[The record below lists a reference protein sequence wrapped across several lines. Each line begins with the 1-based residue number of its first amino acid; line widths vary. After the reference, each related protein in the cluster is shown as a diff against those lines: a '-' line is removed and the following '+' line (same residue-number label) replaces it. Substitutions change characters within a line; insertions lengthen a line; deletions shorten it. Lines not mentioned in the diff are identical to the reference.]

1 MGWEVTFNSLI
12 IVRVR
17 VEVVVRGC
25 DRWGQLR
32 RGAEGAGVALGSLDS
47 RVVAHSARLGLPLS
61 LRD

>member
-1 MGWEVTFNSLI
+1 M
-12 IVRVR
+12 R
-17 VEVVVRGC
+17 VEVVVRGW